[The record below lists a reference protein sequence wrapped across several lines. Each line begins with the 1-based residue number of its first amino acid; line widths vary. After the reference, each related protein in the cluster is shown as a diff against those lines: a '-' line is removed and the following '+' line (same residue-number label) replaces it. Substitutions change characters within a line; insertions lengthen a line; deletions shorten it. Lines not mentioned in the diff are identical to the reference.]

1 MKTAQDTFLK
11 YASGYDPDDPI
22 KWPLAF
28 YVTKKTLVGKWT
40 AFTSIVQKVNAD
52 ATSQAK
58 TMSLGFSDD
67 FVEDFGIATEIE
79 RVYTEKRSESNSVY
93 NLNGQVVRENNT
105 SVQGLS
111 KGVYVVN
118 GKKIVVR

>member
-1 MKTAQDTFLK
+1 M
-11 YASGYDPDDPI
+11 
-22 KWPLAF
+22 AF